1 MNPPTHSTFALDLD
15 LLYELLE
22 VERDLPPRYLLRRA
36 RQEGAVVSTLVLS
49 LAEREGLALGEGARG
64 ELARMTRRSDLY
76 RELDAVVRAVPGA
89 RTVKGPSLARYYPA
103 GLLRAIGDL
112 DVVVPDEA
120 TLWRV
125 LGEVLDRREAG
136 EALMTELREDGRRDL
151 LVSVWWLGEDPMLD
165 LDRGVEVTTFAY
177 GGLAERAVPLRP
189 EPPVEQV
196 YADVLAIAEERFQ
209 RDFTL
214 KDVLDLVCVLTSP
227 GAPDPAALA
236 RVAADYALAP
246 ELRELCGKATAHPA
260 LAAAVPAELPDGLRE
275 PARLEEA
282 RRTARGPLAQQPRHY
297 GFQLTEP
304 LRRGAGDAARDHDFG
319 GVLLRRTPV
328 ADFLLVDGELVDPAD
343 HEAALAA
350 LSALAPWPER
360 PAPAVAPVPAP
371 SPRAPRHPA
380 HDPTKDPAEDLARD
394 VSHGAARGSTAES
407 PLPAGN
413 GS

>member
-1 MNPPTHSTFALDLD
+1 MNPPTRSTFPLSLD

-22 VERDLPPRYLLRRA
+22 VERDLAPRHLLRRA

-49 LAEREGLALGEGARG
+49 LAEREGVALGEGSRG

-76 RELDAVVRAVPGA
+76 QELDAAVRAVPGA

-136 EALMTELREDGRRDL
+136 EALMTELCEGGRRDL

-177 GGLAERAVPLRP
+177 GGLPEQAVPLRP
-189 EPPVEQV
+189 ELPAEQV
-196 YADVLAIAEERFQ
+196 YADVLAVAEERFQ

-227 GAPDPAALA
+227 AAPVPAALA
-236 RVAADYALAP
+236 RAAADYALAP
-246 ELRELCGKATAHPA
+246 ELEELCGKAIGHPA
-260 LAAAVPAELPDGLRE
+260 LASAIPAELLDGLRE
-275 PARLEEA
+275 PARLERA
-282 RRTARGPLAQQPRHY
+282 RRDALGPAAQEPRRY

-304 LRRGAGDAARDHDFG
+304 LRRGTGDAVEDHDFG

-328 ADFLLVDGELVDPAD
+328 ADFLLVTGELVDPAD
-343 HEAALAA
+343 HEAAVAA
-350 LSALAPWPER
+350 LSALAPWPKR
-360 PAPAVAPVPAP
+360 PAPATAPAPAP
-371 SPRAPRHPA
+371 SPQAPRDTAPEVMQDASYDAA
-380 HDPTKDPAEDLARD
+380 HAAAK
-394 VSHGAARGSTAES
+394 GAAAGRSLRAGS
-407 PLPAGN
+407 